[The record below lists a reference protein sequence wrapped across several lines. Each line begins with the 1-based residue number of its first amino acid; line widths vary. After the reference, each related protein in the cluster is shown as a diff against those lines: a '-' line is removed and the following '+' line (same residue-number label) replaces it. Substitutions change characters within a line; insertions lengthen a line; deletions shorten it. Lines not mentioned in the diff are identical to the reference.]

1 MRLVTSWLRGAAE
14 LSLRREIHLFQM
26 TMYLERAALQLWTRL
41 EVERSAGMPFEDE
54 VELLARSFLGLDQLL
69 R

>member
-1 MRLVTSWLRGAAE
+1 
-14 LSLRREIHLFQM
+14 
-26 TMYLERAALQLWTRL
+26 MYLERAALQLWTRL